1 VKFRPLHDRVLVLPD
16 GAAPKTVGLAAPPS
30 QKEEPTQ
37 GVVVA
42 AGPEALKVKL
52 IPHLMGQRVEDDFP
66 ATWGGNPEGVAVG
79 ERVQWA
85 KYAGREVEHDGRK
98 HRLLRLE
105 EIDGVLEEE

>member
-1 VKFRPLHDRVLVLPD
+1 MAKFRPLHDRVLVLPD

-37 GVVVA
+37 GTV
-42 AGPEALKVKL
+42 
-52 IPHLMGQRVEDDFP
+52 
-66 ATWGGNPEGVAVG
+66 VAVG
-79 ERVQWA
+79 KDVPFAGADVVAPGVRVQWP

>member
-1 VKFRPLHDRVLVLPD
+1 MKFRPLHDRVLVLPD

-30 QKEEPTQ
+30 QKEEPTT

-42 AGPEALKVKL
+42 AGPTAEKIVRKL
-52 IPHLMGQRVEDDFP
+52 GDRGTQ
-66 ATWGGNPEGVAVG
+66 TSGNQEGVAVN

-85 KYAGREVEHDGRK
+85 KYAGREVEHEGRK

>member
-1 VKFRPLHDRVLVLPD
+1 MQDKRRKTVAKFRPLHDRVLVLPD

-37 GVVVA
+37 GTV
-42 AGPEALKVKL
+42 
-52 IPHLMGQRVEDDFP
+52 
-66 ATWGGNPEGVAVG
+66 VAVG
-79 ERVQWA
+79 KDVPFAGADVVAPGVRVQWP